1 MRKNSEIAD
10 LIEKYRKTRKIS
22 QEELGKKLG
31 VNRSTI
37 SRYASH
43 EIPFPE
49 NKILT
54 AAKALDLDYSFL
66 IGEELMSMT
75 GKTMVRPLVGKIV
88 AGRPLESY
96 EIPEDVEIPLN
107 IGLKHPNSKLLEI
120 TGNSM
125 NKLFPDGQYILID
138 PDEQVC
144 NGDVAAV
151 RLNGTEYTVKRFYR
165 LKKGVVLEPDSYD
178 EKEHSIM
185 ITNPYELEE
194 VYIEGKVVWDMANP
208 SKRKY

>member
-49 NKILT
+49 NKIIT
-54 AAKALDLDYSFL
+54 AAKALDVDYSFL
-66 IGEELMSMT
+66 IGEDLITAT
-75 GKTMVRPLVGKIV
+75 GRTMVKPLIGRIV
-88 AGRPLESY
+88 AGRPLETY
-96 EIPEDVEIPLN
+96 EIPEEVEIPFN
-107 IGLKHPNSKLLEI
+107 IGMKHPNSKLLEI

-125 NKLFPDGQYILID
+125 NKLFPDGQYVLID
-138 PDEQVC
+138 PEEEVY

-151 RLNGTEYTVKRFYR
+151 RLNCTEYTVKRFYK
-165 LKKGVVLEPDSYD
+165 LKSGVVLEPDSYD
-178 EKEHSIM
+178 ESQHSIM
-185 ITNPYELEE
+185 ITNPIELEE

>member
-10 LIEKYRKTRKIS
+10 LIEKYRKTRKMS
-22 QEELGKKLG
+22 QDELGKKLG

-49 NKILT
+49 NKIIT
-54 AAKALDLDYSFL
+54 AAKALDVDYSFL
-66 IGEELMSMT
+66 IGEDLITAT
-75 GKTMVRPLVGKIV
+75 GRTMVKPLIGRIV
-88 AGRPLESY
+88 AGRPLETY
-96 EIPEDVEIPLN
+96 EIPEEVEIPFN
-107 IGLKHPNSKLLEI
+107 IGMKHPNSKLLEI

-125 NKLFPDGQYILID
+125 NKLFPDGQYVLID
-138 PDEQVC
+138 PEEEVY

-151 RLNGTEYTVKRFYR
+151 RLNCTEYTVKRFYK
-165 LKKGVVLEPDSYD
+165 LKSGVVLEPDSYD
-178 EKEHSIM
+178 ESQHSIM
-185 ITNPYELEE
+185 ITNPIELEE